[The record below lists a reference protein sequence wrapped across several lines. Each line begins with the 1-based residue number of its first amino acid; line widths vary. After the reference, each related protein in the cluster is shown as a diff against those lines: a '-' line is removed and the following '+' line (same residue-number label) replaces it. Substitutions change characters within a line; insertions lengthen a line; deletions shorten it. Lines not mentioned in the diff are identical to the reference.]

1 MGDEADLS
9 EIRVEPILR
18 IRDVSKN
25 YGSSVALAPLS
36 FDITPGAIHGFL
48 GKNGAGKS
56 TLVGIIA
63 GSIGPTTGQIL
74 FRGKDI
80 TGLNLAQ
87 RRELGIHLLGQHPE
101 LVPSLTVAENLLLPD
116 YPRRRGLVDW
126 ADMHQAARQ
135 VLKRYGLDIDVGV
148 LAGRLGLPDQRKLS
162 IVRTLREG
170 GELAML
176 DEPTTALSRS
186 ERRSLFDWMR
196 DLNADGQ
203 TFIFISHFNN
213 EIQENCTEYTVFRDG
228 HLVAKGGAAREVT
241 SADLSKL
248 VTGTNVEE
256 FHRGT
261 IERGKPLFEVNDLDL
276 GTGHKVNVAVTQ
288 GEIVGLVGLPGS
300 GAREFARAL
309 AGLTP
314 DANVTVTLG
323 LKTIRVRNVRDA
335 ARNGIVYLTS
345 DRAGEGLVTQFS
357 VQESMH
363 LGHWPTK
370 WGLLNVKSMRET
382 YISYRDRL
390 SLRVSGSHQ
399 KVAELSGGNQ
409 QKVLLGRLLSLKPKI
424 LILDEPTLGIDVGT
438 KEEVHRLINELTE
451 QGMGALILAYDTDEM
466 IRLVDRALAFQD
478 GRVVR
483 ELSGADLTIE
493 GALSALEHVPSASVE
508 SEHQWIGKSI

>member
-213 EIQENCTEYTVFRDG
+213 EIQENCTEYTVF
-228 HLVAKGGAAREVT
+228 
-241 SADLSKL
+241 
-248 VTGTNVEE
+248 
-256 FHRGT
+256 
-261 IERGKPLFEVNDLDL
+261 
-276 GTGHKVNVAVTQ
+276 
-288 GEIVGLVGLPGS
+288 
-300 GAREFARAL
+300 
-309 AGLTP
+309 
-314 DANVTVTLG
+314 
-323 LKTIRVRNVRDA
+323 
-335 ARNGIVYLTS
+335 
-345 DRAGEGLVTQFS
+345 
-357 VQESMH
+357 
-363 LGHWPTK
+363 
-370 WGLLNVKSMRET
+370 
-382 YISYRDRL
+382 L
-390 SLRVSGSHQ
+390 SLIH
-399 KVAELSGGNQ
+399 
-409 QKVLLGRLLSLKPKI
+409 I
-424 LILDEPTLGIDVGT
+424 
-438 KEEVHRLINELTE
+438 
-451 QGMGALILAYDTDEM
+451 
-466 IRLVDRALAFQD
+466 
-478 GRVVR
+478 
-483 ELSGADLTIE
+483 
-493 GALSALEHVPSASVE
+493 
-508 SEHQWIGKSI
+508 